1 MIFEPTGGASRTFT
15 AANSETVQTERWWG
29 ENTGGQMKGEVMT
42 GEMKRRSV
50 RCKRHG
56 IA

>member
-1 MIFEPTGGASRTFT
+1 MIFEPTGGASRIFT